1 MTGPDSSAGASGD
14 WVRESRMDRRFNV
27 AGTCIP
33 EKHFMADTSD
43 KIDRIVRLIEQDSYF
58 VMNRARQYGKTT
70 TLMLLW
76 RRLKERYIVI
86 NTSFEGMGSE
96 AFGTEDTFVRRI
108 CSRFARGLRMSGYHE
123 AQGKLWD
130 TFAPEE
136 NLDTLKER
144 ITAFCAQADRE
155 VLLFIDEVDKSTD
168 NQMFLN
174 FLGLLRELYLER
186 AFGTVTFK
194 SVILA
199 GVYDIK
205 NLKIKYRPDEERKYN
220 SPWNVAV
227 DFPVDMRL
235 SVPEICSMLRE
246 YRAEKGISLEAEGMA
261 EEIYRYTGGYP
272 FLVSLICLW
281 LDERLPEIVELPE
294 YWTKEG
300 IRTAVREIL
309 KGTNTLFDDVVKNIE
324 NNDRFRRLV
333 EGILLEG
340 RQIPY
345 KLSNPEIDLGVT
357 FGILAEEDGICKISN
372 IIFEIYIYDH
382 LIAGKLMEQR
392 RLPIPRSRFVTEE
405 GSLDMEGILLGFRD
419 FMDAEYRKRDDA
431 FLERQGRLLFL
442 AFLKPIINGTGHY
455 VVEPETRDSARM
467 DIVVFYGK
475 REYILELKV
484 WHGPKRFSEELAQ
497 LSAYMEG
504 RGQEQGWLLMF
515 CFNDGRE
522 RIGEEYTGKRSVA
535 EGRTIY
541 SVIV

>member
-1 MTGPDSSAGASGD
+1 MN
-14 WVRESRMDRRFNV
+14 RRFNV

-205 NLKIKYRPDEERKYN
+205 NLKIKYRADEERKYN

-382 LIAGKLMEQR
+382 LIAGMLMEQR

-484 WHGPKRFSEELAQ
+484 WHGPKRFSEGLAQ

-504 RGQEQGWLLMF
+504 RGQEQGWLLTF

>member
-1 MTGPDSSAGASGD
+1 
-14 WVRESRMDRRFNV
+14 MDRRFNV

-261 EEIYRYTGGYP
+261 E
-272 FLVSLICLW
+272 V
-281 LDERLPEIVELPE
+281 
-294 YWTKEG
+294 
-300 IRTAVREIL
+300 
-309 KGTNTLFDDVVKNIE
+309 
-324 NNDRFRRLV
+324 
-333 EGILLEG
+333 
-340 RQIPY
+340 
-345 KLSNPEIDLGVT
+345 
-357 FGILAEEDGICKISN
+357 
-372 IIFEIYIYDH
+372 
-382 LIAGKLMEQR
+382 
-392 RLPIPRSRFVTEE
+392 
-405 GSLDMEGILLGFRD
+405 
-419 FMDAEYRKRDDA
+419 
-431 FLERQGRLLFL
+431 
-442 AFLKPIINGTGHY
+442 
-455 VVEPETRDSARM
+455 
-467 DIVVFYGK
+467 
-475 REYILELKV
+475 
-484 WHGPKRFSEELAQ
+484 
-497 LSAYMEG
+497 
-504 RGQEQGWLLMF
+504 
-515 CFNDGRE
+515 
-522 RIGEEYTGKRSVA
+522 
-535 EGRTIY
+535 
-541 SVIV
+541 

>member
-1 MTGPDSSAGASGD
+1 
-14 WVRESRMDRRFNV
+14 
-27 AGTCIP
+27 
-33 EKHFMADTSD
+33 
-43 KIDRIVRLIEQDSYF
+43 
-58 VMNRARQYGKTT
+58 
-70 TLMLLW
+70 ML
-76 RRLKERYIVI
+76 
-86 NTSFEGMGSE
+86 
-96 AFGTEDTFVRRI
+96 
-108 CSRFARGLRMSGYHE
+108 
-123 AQGKLWD
+123 
-130 TFAPEE
+130 
-136 NLDTLKER
+136 
-144 ITAFCAQADRE
+144 
-155 VLLFIDEVDKSTD
+155 
-168 NQMFLN
+168 
-174 FLGLLRELYLER
+174 
-186 AFGTVTFK
+186 
-194 SVILA
+194 
-199 GVYDIK
+199 
-205 NLKIKYRPDEERKYN
+205 
-220 SPWNVAV
+220 
-227 DFPVDMRL
+227 
-235 SVPEICSMLRE
+235 
-246 YRAEKGISLEAEGMA
+246 
-261 EEIYRYTGGYP
+261 
-272 FLVSLICLW
+272 
-281 LDERLPEIVELPE
+281 
-294 YWTKEG
+294 
-300 IRTAVREIL
+300 
-309 KGTNTLFDDVVKNIE
+309 
-324 NNDRFRRLV
+324 FRS
-333 EGILLEG
+333 ILLEG